1 MKQQMKDEKKDAV
14 VLDDDALDKVY
25 GGTSTV
31 PVLHPD
37 MLLSKHQLST
47 ASDTAVEVVTGINL
61 NQIVIVEQTPRQETD
76 STISS
81 LLAGMVD
88 SDSTASP

>member
-1 MKQQMKDEKKDAV
+1 MGNKSVERNIPAA
-14 VLDDDALDKVY
+14 LDDDALDKVH

-37 MLLSKHQLST
+37 MLLSKHQMST

-61 NQIVIVEQTPRQETD
+61 NQIVIVDQTPRQETD
-76 STISS
+76 STTSS

-88 SDSTASP
+88 RDSTASP